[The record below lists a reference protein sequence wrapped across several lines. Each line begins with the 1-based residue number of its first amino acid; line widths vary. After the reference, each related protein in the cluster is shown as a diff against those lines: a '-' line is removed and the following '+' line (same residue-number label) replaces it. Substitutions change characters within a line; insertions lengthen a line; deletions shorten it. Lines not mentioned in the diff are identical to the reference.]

1 MNFAPIVV
9 FAYNRPHYLQETLLA
24 LKGNNEAKDSDLYIY
39 CDGPKINA
47 DEKNLA
53 LIDQVRQLA
62 RTINWAKNV
71 YVVESE
77 VNKGLSRSVIAG
89 VTEVINKYG
98 KVIVLEDDLV
108 VAPYFLKYM
117 NDSLEIYGG
126 ETKVASISGHNF
138 PINSTINGQET
149 LLLKSATTWG
159 WATWKRGWDLFN
171 PDAEKIIKLLRQK
184 NSLYEFDFNNS
195 YPFYS
200 LLKKVR
206 DGKISSWGVCWY
218 ASIFLSEKLTLF
230 PAVSMVKNIG
240 MVGTNINS
248 DSTSFLGDSYS
259 EYPVLKFESVIEE
272 DPDFRRK
279 LIHHFKANKRKTIS
293 LRNLKKFFLRLIKK
307 VSRS

>member
-1 MNFAPIVV
+1 MNFAPIIV
-9 FAYNRPHYLQETLLA
+9 FAYNRPHYLEETLMA
-24 LKGNNEAKDSDLYIY
+24 LKNNNEAKDSDLHIY

-47 DEKNLA
+47 DEKTLA
-53 LIDQVRQLA
+53 LIDKVRQLA

-71 YVVESE
+71 YVVEAE

-98 KVIVLEDDLV
+98 KVIILEDDLV
-108 VAPYFLKYM
+108 VAPHFLKYM
-117 NDSLEIYGG
+117 NDALEIYGQ
-126 ETKVASISGHNF
+126 ETTVASISGHNF
-138 PINSTINGQET
+138 PINTINGSET

-171 PDAEKIIKLLRQK
+171 PDAEKLINLLRQK
-184 NSLYEFDFNNS
+184 KSIYEFDFNSS

-218 ASIFLSEKLTLF
+218 ASIFLNEKLTLF

-248 DSTSFLGDSYS
+248 DSTNFLGDSYS
-259 EYPVLKFESVIEE
+259 VNPVLKFENVIEE
-272 DPDFRRK
+272 NPDFRQE
-279 LIHHFKANKRKTIS
+279 LIRHFKATKGKIIT

-307 VSRS
+307 AFRS